1 MIRAEPRFAELA
13 TATNFSFLRGA
24 SHPEELVAQAA
35 HLGLTG
41 IGIADRNSLAGV
53 VRAHVFARE
62 NAKAIGKM
70 RVVTGARL
78 VFTDGTPDILA
89 YPRDRDA
96 YGRLCRL
103 LTVGNLRAEKG
114 QCHLTLKDLLEWGQ
128 GLQIV
133 AMAEAS
139 PAAPAEKSV
148 ARGAMPEG
156 GHDASFISCLREA
169 FPDRLWLAASMTY
182 GASMRGDLATRV
194 ALSRRTGIPLLAT
207 NDVLMHGPERRPL
220 ADVVACIREGVKI
233 DDAGRLLEANAERHL
248 KDAREMARLFREAPE
263 ALEATVHFLD
273 GLKFSLDELKHNYP
287 EELREGYST
296 PQEALEAFAREGARA
311 RYPNG
316 VPPNVTQALDHELA
330 LVAELEYAPYFLTV
344 HDIVRY
350 ARSENVGIL
359 AQGRGSAANSTICYC
374 LGITEVDPSKHD
386 LLFARFIST
395 DRKEPPD
402 IDVDFEH
409 ERREEVIQYIYR
421 HYKPERAGLAA
432 AVITYRTRSAVREVA
447 KTFGLSDDLIT
458 VLTST
463 TWGQSSGKIKDAEMR
478 SLGLDPSDRA
488 LAMAIELAGEL
499 SGFPRHLSQHS
510 GGFVITRDRLD
521 EVVPIM
527 NAAMDN
533 RTTIE
538 WDKDDLN
545 ALGILKVDVLA
556 LGMLTA
562 LRKGFELIDKHYD
575 RRLTLSNIPPEEA
588 CVYAMIQRADTIG
601 VFQIE
606 SRAQMSMLPRLRPEK
621 FYDLV
626 IEVAIVRPG
635 PIQGDMVHPY
645 LRRRQGIDE
654 VGYPSEELE
663 AVLSKTLGIP
673 LFQEQAMKIAIVA
686 GFKPEEADQLR
697 RAMATFKRVGTIG
710 LFETKMIEGMVAKGY
725 DRDFAAR
732 CFKQIEGFGS
742 YGFPESHA
750 ASFALLVYASAWIK
764 CRYPDVFCASL
775 LNAQP
780 MGFYAPS
787 QIVRDAREHGVEVR
801 EADANLSD
809 WDCTLERDSD
819 PFSRCAG
826 EGGPRVSEGRMRA
839 VGSIETSGVVDM
851 ATALIRPDFV
861 EPLSQGECEAFV
873 RPAVREKGFPIH
885 RRHAS
890 MAPDI
895 RTTHAV
901 RLGFRQILGMSE
913 ADMKRLV
920 ERRGA
925 GYDSVR
931 DLWLRTGLNA
941 SVLERLADADAFRSL
956 GLDRRMALWAVRG
969 LDRVGDQDDL
979 PLFSASRPTREHEP
993 DAKLPPMP
1001 LGAHVVE
1008 DYRSLALSLKAHP
1021 VAFMRRRLEARG
1033 ILRSEALA
1041 EMKSGARVAVAG
1053 LVLVRQRPG
1062 TASGVIFMTIEDETG
1077 IANVIVWPKVF
1088 ERLRPIVIGA
1098 RFVAVTGK
1106 LQSEAGVIHLIAD
1119 RLEDLTSM
1127 LGLLS
1132 ERGPQLD
1139 VTGPADEA
1147 RRPPPA
1153 GGDRRGSKTPRAAPI
1168 AAPAPV
1174 AQTTDIEERDLI
1186 RAMPG
1191 GRNFH

>member
-13 TATNFSFLRGA
+13 TMTNFSFLRGA

-35 HLGLTG
+35 QLGLAG

-62 NAKAIGKM
+62 NKAAIGAL

-89 YPRDRDA
+89 YPGDRAA

-103 LTVGNLRAEKG
+103 LTRGNLRAPKG
-114 QCHLTLKDLLEWGQ
+114 ECHLAVDDLLEYGQ

-133 AMAEAS
+133 VMEEAS
-139 PAAPAEKSV
+139 IPSPAN
-148 ARGAMPEG
+148 ARK
-156 GHDASFISCLREA
+156 DSLLRLCEA
-169 FPDRLWLAASMTY
+169 FSNRLWLAAAMTY
-182 GASMRGDLATRV
+182 GASMRGGLAERV
-194 ALSRRTGIPLLAT
+194 ALSREAKIPLLAT
-207 NDVLMHGPERRPL
+207 NDVLMHIPERRAL

-233 DDAGRLLEANAERHL
+233 DNAGRLLEANAERHL
-248 KDAREMARLFREAPE
+248 KDAREMARLFREAPQAPE
-263 ALEATVHFLD
+263 ETIHFLD
-273 GLKFSLDELKHNYP
+273 GLTFSLDELAHNYP

-296 PQEALEAFAREGARA
+296 PQEALEAFAWQGARA
-311 RYPNG
+311 RYPAG
-316 VPPNVTQALDHELA
+316 VPQNVEQALGHELA
-330 LVAELEYAPYFLTV
+330 LIARLEYAPYFLTV
-344 HDIVRY
+344 HDIVRFS
-350 ARSENVGIL
+350 RSQGIL
-359 AQGRGSAANSTICYC
+359 TQGRGSAANSAVCYC
-374 LGITEVDPSKHD
+374 LGITEVNPAKID
-386 LLFARFIST
+386 LLFERFISA
-395 DRKEPPD
+395 DRGEPPD

-409 ERREEVIQYIYR
+409 ERREEVMQYIYR
-421 HYKPERAGLAA
+421 HFGREKAGLAA

-447 KTFGLSDDLIT
+447 KVFGLSDDLIN

-463 TWGQSSGKIKDAEMR
+463 TWGHGSGAIKDTEAR
-478 SLGLDPSDRA
+478 SLGLDPDDPT
-488 LAMAIELAGEL
+488 LAMTIRLADEL

-521 EVVPIM
+521 EIVPIM
-527 NAAMDN
+527 NAAMEE

-545 ALGILKVDVLA
+545 SLDILKVDVLA

-562 LRKGFELIDKHYD
+562 LRKGFEFIERHYGP
-575 RRLTLSNIPPEEA
+575 RLTLSDIPPEEA

-606 SRAQMSMLPRLRPEK
+606 SRAQMSMLPRLQPEK

-645 LRRRQGIDE
+645 LRRRQGIDKVE
-654 VGYPSEELE
+654 YPSEELE
-663 AVLSKTLGIP
+663 AVLSKTLGVP

-686 GFKPEEADQLR
+686 AGFTPEEADKLR

-710 LFETKMIEGMVAKGY
+710 SFETKMIEGMVAKGY

-801 EADANLSD
+801 EVDANLSD
-809 WDCTLERDSD
+809 WDCTLEGESD
-819 PFSRCAG
+819 PFSRAAG
-826 EGGPRVSEGRMRA
+826 EGGPRVSEGRMRGGA
-839 VGSIETSGVVDM
+839 ASTAPEASHTP
-851 ATALIRPDFV
+851 TALIRPSLTRGL
-861 EPLSQGECEAFV
+861 PS
-873 RPAVREKGFPIH
+873 PAVREKEGRLH
-885 RRHAS
+885 RRHAL

-913 ADMKRLV
+913 ADIKLLV
-920 ERRGA
+920 DRRGA
-925 GYDSVR
+925 GYDSIR

-941 SVLERLADADAFRSL
+941 AVLERLADADAFRSL

-979 PLFSASRPTREHEP
+979 PLFSASRPTRDHEP

-1041 EMKSGARVAVAG
+1041 EVASGKRVTVAG

-1077 IANVIVWPKVF
+1077 IANIIVWPKVF

-1106 LQSEAGVIHLIAD
+1106 VQSEQDVTHLIAE
-1119 RLEDLTSM
+1119 RLEDLTPM

-1132 ERGPQLD
+1132 ERGAQLN
-1139 VTGPADEA
+1139 VTGPADEV

-1153 GGDRRGSKTPRAAPI
+1153 GGDRRGSRAPRVAPPL
-1168 AAPAPV
+1168 A
-1174 AQTTDIEERDLI
+1174 AQTIDRLDIKERDLI

>member
-13 TATNFSFLRGA
+13 TMTNFSFLRGA

-35 HLGLTG
+35 ALGLAG
-41 IGIADRNSLAGV
+41 VGIADRNSLAGV

-62 NAKAIGKM
+62 RAASVGAM

-89 YPRDRDA
+89 YPKDRAA

-103 LTVGNLRAEKG
+103 LTQGNLRAPKG
-114 QCHLTLKDLLEWGQ
+114 QCHLTIDDLLEFEQ

-133 AMAEAS
+133 AMERIGA
-139 PAAPAEKSV
+139 PPAE
-148 ARGAMPEG
+148 MPKDG
-156 GHDASFISCLREA
+156 LSRLREA
-169 FPDRLWLAASMTY
+169 FSQRLWLGAAMTY
-182 GASMRGDLATRV
+182 SAHMRGGLATRA
-194 ALSRRTGIPLLAT
+194 ALARAMKVPLLAT
-207 NDVLMHGPERRPL
+207 NDVLMHVPERRAL
-220 ADVVACIREGVKI
+220 ADVVACIREGVRI
-233 DDAGRLLEANAERHL
+233 DNAGRMLEANAERHL
-248 KDAREMARLFREAPE
+248 KDACEMARLFRETPE
-263 ALEATVHFLD
+263 ALEETIQFLD
-273 GLKFSLDELKHNYP
+273 GLTFSLDELRHNYP
-287 EELREGYST
+287 EELREGYAT
-296 PQEALEAFAREGARA
+296 PQEALEAFAREGART
-311 RYPNG
+311 RYPGG
-316 VPPNVTQALDHELA
+316 VPPHVVKGLEDELSLIARLD
-330 LVAELEYAPYFLTV
+330 YAPYFLTV

-350 ARSENVGIL
+350 ARSQDIL
-359 AQGRGSAANSTICYC
+359 TQGRGSAANSMVCYC
-374 LGITEVDPSKHD
+374 LGVTEVDPARHD
-386 LLFARFIST
+386 LLFARFISE
-395 DRKEPPD
+395 DRHEPPD

-409 ERREEVIQYIYR
+409 ERREEVMQYIYT
-421 HYKPERAGLAA
+421 HYKRERAGLAA
-432 AVITYRTRSAVREVA
+432 AVTTYRTRSAVREVA
-447 KTFGLSDDLIT
+447 KVFGLSDDLIT

-463 TWGQSSGKIKDAEMR
+463 TWGHGSGAIKETETR
-478 SLGLDPSDRA
+478 SLGLDPSDPA
-488 LAMAIELAGEL
+488 LAMTLQLASDL

-521 EVVPIM
+521 EIVPIM
-527 NAAMDN
+527 NAAMDK
-533 RTTIE
+533 RTTVE

-562 LRKGFELIDKHYD
+562 LRKGFDFIHKHYGQ
-575 RRLTLSNIPPEEA
+575 RLTLSTIPPEEA

-606 SRAQMSMLPRLRPEK
+606 SRAQMSMLPRLKPEK

-654 VGYPSEELE
+654 VIYPSKELE
-663 AVLSKTLGIP
+663 EVLGKTLGVP

-686 GFKPEEADQLR
+686 AGFKPEEADGLR

-710 LFETKMIEGMVAKGY
+710 SFETKMIEGMAAKGY

-764 CRYPDVFCASL
+764 CRYPDVFCACL

-801 EADANLSD
+801 EVDANLSD
-809 WDCTLERDSD
+809 WDCTLEGEDEEE
-819 PFSRCAG
+819 PFSRFAG
-826 EGGPRVSEGRMRA
+826 EGGFCVSKGRMRA
-839 VGSIETSGVVDM
+839 GGKNETSEAANT
-851 ATALIRPDFV
+851 ATALIRPSLTRG
-861 EPLSQGECEAFV
+861 PSS
-873 RPAVREKGFPIH
+873 PAKREKGLPLH

-895 RTTHAV
+895 RATHAV
-901 RLGFRQILGMSE
+901 RLGFRQILGASE
-913 ADMKRLV
+913 ADMTTLV
-920 ERRGA
+920 DKRGA
-925 GYDSVR
+925 GYDSIR
-931 DLWLRTGLNA
+931 DLWLRTGLGA
-941 SVLERLADADAFRSL
+941 AVLERLADADAFRSL

-993 DAKLPPMP
+993 DARLPPMP

-1008 DYRSLALSLKAHP
+1008 DYRRLTLSLKAHP

-1041 EMKSGARVAVAG
+1041 AVASGKRVTVAG

-1062 TASGVIFMTIEDETG
+1062 TASGVIFMTLEDETG
-1077 IANVIVWPKVF
+1077 IANIIVWPKVF

-1106 LQSEAGVIHLIAD
+1106 LQSESGVIHLIAD
-1119 RLEDLTSM
+1119 RMEDFTSM

-1132 ERGPQLD
+1132 ERGPEID
-1139 VTGPADEA
+1139 AAMPADEA
-1147 RRPPPA
+1147 RRSAPF
-1153 GGDRRGSKTPRAAPI
+1153 GDERPRSGRAPREHV
-1168 AAPAPV
+1168 AHKPAPPV
-1174 AQTTDIEERDLI
+1174 EALDAEERDLI